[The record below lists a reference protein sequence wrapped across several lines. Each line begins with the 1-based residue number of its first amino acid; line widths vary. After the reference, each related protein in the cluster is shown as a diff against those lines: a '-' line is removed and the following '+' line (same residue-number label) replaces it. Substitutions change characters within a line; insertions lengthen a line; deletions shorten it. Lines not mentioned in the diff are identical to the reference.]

1 MAVSPTPKP
10 TASELNGNP
19 CSAALSAWPG
29 TIPEGLIGVAF
40 SGGADSTALLLAA
53 ASRWPGRVHALH
65 VHHGLQPAADSFVTH
80 CQSVCDRLGVP
91 LHVAHADG
99 RAAPGQSPEDA
110 ARRVRYVELARLA
123 QVNALACVML
133 AQHADDQ
140 AETLL
145 LALSRGAGLP
155 GMAAMPARFERHGC
169 LFLRPL
175 LGVPG
180 PAIRAWLAQ
189 AGMACVQ
196 DPSNA
201 DEGLT
206 RNRIRHR
213 LLPALEN
220 AFPGFR
226 EMFARSAAHAAQAKH
241 LLTEVAAS
249 DLTGQGAQPSIKAL
263 QALSPARQANAL
275 RHWLKSQHGVSPSAA
290 QLAELQSQIAAC
302 TTRGHAIR
310 IKVASGFVQR
320 VGDSLAFTGPVQPG
334 PAGPL

>member
-1 MAVSPTPKP
+1 MAASPTPKP
-10 TASELNGNP
+10 TASELSGNP
-19 CSAALSAWPG
+19 CAAALAAWPG
-29 TIPEGLIGVAF
+29 TIPDGLISIAF

-65 VHHGLQPAADSFVTH
+65 VHHGLQAAADGFVAH
-80 CQSVCDRLGVP
+80 CQTLCDQLGVP
-91 LHVAHADG
+91 LHVARADG
-99 RAAPGQSPEDA
+99 RPAPGQSPEDA
-110 ARRVRYVELARLA
+110 ARRVRYAELARLA
-123 QVNALACVML
+123 QAHALACVML

-155 GMAAMPARFERHGC
+155 GMAAMATRFERHGC

-189 AGMACVQ
+189 AGIACVQ

-206 RNRIRHR
+206 RNRIRR
-213 LLPALEN
+213 VLLPALDN

-226 EMFARSAAHAAQAKH
+226 ETFGRSAAHAAQAKH
-241 LLTEVAAS
+241 LLTEVAVA
-249 DLTGQGAQPSIKAL
+249 DLQGQGARPSVKAL
-263 QALSPARQANAL
+263 QALSTARQANAL
-275 RHWLKSQHGVSPSAA
+275 RHWLKSNHDVTPSAA

-310 IKVASGFVQR
+310 IRVAGGFVQR
-320 VGDSLAFTGPVQPG
+320 EGDTVCYTAAVQPG
-334 PAGPL
+334 PASPL

>member
-19 CSAALSAWPG
+19 CSAALAAWPG
-29 TIPEGLIGVAF
+29 PIPDGLIGIAF

-53 ASRWPGRVHALH
+53 AGRWPGRVHALH
-65 VHHGLQPAADSFVTH
+65 VHHGLQAAADSFVTH
-80 CQSVCDRLGVP
+80 CQTVCERLGVP

-99 RAAPGQSPEDA
+99 RATPGQSPEDA

-123 QVNALACVML
+123 QVNALDCVML

-140 AETLL
+140 TETLL

-155 GMAAMPARFERHGC
+155 GMAAMPVRFERGRC

-175 LGVPG
+175 LGVAG
-180 PAIRAWLAQ
+180 PAIRTWLAQ
-189 AGMACVQ
+189 AGIDCVQ

-213 LLPALEN
+213 LLPALEQ

-226 EMFARSAAHAAQAKH
+226 ETFSRSASHAAQAKH
-241 LLTEVAAS
+241 LLAEVAEA
-249 DLTGQGAQPSIKAL
+249 DLQGQGAQPAIKAM

-275 RHWLKSQHGVSPSAA
+275 RHWLKSQHQVTPSAA

-320 VGDSLAFTGPVQPG
+320 VGDSLTYTGAVQAG
-334 PAGPL
+334 PASPL